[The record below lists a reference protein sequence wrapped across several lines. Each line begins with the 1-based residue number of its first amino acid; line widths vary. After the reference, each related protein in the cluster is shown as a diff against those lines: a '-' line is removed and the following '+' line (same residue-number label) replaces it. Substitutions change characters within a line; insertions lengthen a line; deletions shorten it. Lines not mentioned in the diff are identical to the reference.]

1 MTGGGQE
8 PKTRAAG
15 EKGPS
20 EGPATPRN
28 PPPEGGSGDRP
39 SPKPTLRK
47 AFARSWKRVD
57 KFWLGTGLCLF
68 LGLGMGLLAFVVQAR
83 QKRVFERQSAIE
95 AEVAAL
101 ADGLRKHASL
111 PFRPSRSY
119 LKLLGELART
129 RQALDWLATGE
140 GNPNA
145 DRQSFLEGE
154 LAELMRAYGRERPTA
169 RDEAA
174 LEALRATFLRA
185 TAGFERAHQASGL
198 PAPVWT
204 TELTQALAA
213 VGLRPEVLTGFE
225 ARLSAV
231 KEAAQGLEEALG
243 IAFLDAQHIQQ
254 PGYQMVAFRHDSKR
268 ITVNGG
274 GWEASGIGQEESH
287 PRRTLSYSVEGTALV
302 HRLLNVG
309 TWRSLAHVES
319 TPQGRIHCTIDTAT
333 VRVSEHGSRDAEA
346 VPAAARKLERAWK
359 ALNPLAVELVFAKA
373 ERKAFDD
380 IMVQLEADLKAGTPD
395 GKPDLDLWPTEG
407 EIASL
412 TDYFG
417 EKDDLV
423 VLRFP
428 HEGGFRLQVLARAG
442 FTYTDAGLL
451 EDGHLIVL
459 PGGTLLRLG
468 ELRVP
473 APTGPRAFKVIQVL
487 ERPRATRMPSP
498 QMGAE

>member
-1 MTGGGQE
+1 MTGGGQ
-8 PKTRAAG
+8 KAKNRAAA
-15 EKGPS
+15 EKGPP
-20 EGPATPRN
+20 EGPPTPRGL
-28 PPPEGGSGDRP
+28 PEAGPGDRP
-39 SPKPTLRK
+39 SPKPSFRK
-47 AFARSWKRVD
+47 ALARSWRRVD

-68 LGLGMGLLAFVVQAR
+68 LGLGLGLFAFVAQAR
-83 QKRVFERQSAIE
+83 QKRLFERQSALE
-95 AEVAAL
+95 TEVAAL
-101 ADGLRKHASL
+101 ASGLRKHASL
-111 PFRPSRSY
+111 PFRPSRAY

-129 RQALDWLATGE
+129 RQALDWLANGE
-140 GNPNA
+140 GNPDA

-154 LAELMRAYGRERPTA
+154 LAELMGAYGRERPAA
-169 RDEAA
+169 RDEAG

-185 TAGFERAHQASGL
+185 TTGLEHAHKASGL
-198 PAPVWT
+198 PAAVWAA
-204 TELTQALAA
+204 ELTQALAA

-225 ARLSAV
+225 ARLASV
-231 KEAAQGLEEALG
+231 KTAAQGLEEALG
-243 IAFLDAQHIQQ
+243 IAFLDARHLQQ
-254 PGYQMVAFRHDSKR
+254 PGCEMVAFRPDPKR

-274 GWEASGIGQEESH
+274 GWEASGIGQEEAL

-309 TWRSLAHVES
+309 TWRSLAHLES
-319 TPQGRIHCTIDTAT
+319 TPQGRIHCTIDTLT

-346 VPAAARKLERAWK
+346 VPVAARQLEQAWK
-359 ALNPLAVELVFAKA
+359 ALNPLAVELVFAQA

-380 IMVQLEADLKAGTPD
+380 IMVQLEPDLKAGTPD

-412 TDYFG
+412 KDYFG

-459 PGGTLLRLG
+459 PGGMLLRLG
-468 ELRVP
+468 EQRVP
-473 APTGPRAFKVIQVL
+473 GPTGPRAFKAIQVL
-487 ERPRATRMPSP
+487 ERPRATRLPSP
-498 QMGAE
+498 QMVAK

>member
-1 MTGGGQE
+1 MTGGGQQ

-15 EKGPS
+15 GKGPS
-20 EGPATPRN
+20 EGLAKPRT
-28 PPPEGGSGDRP
+28 PPPEGGSSERP

-47 AFARSWKRVD
+47 TLARSWKRVD

-68 LGLGMGLLAFVVQAR
+68 LGLGLGLFAFVVQAR
-83 QKRVFERQSAIE
+83 QKRVFERHSALE
-95 AEVAAL
+95 TEVAAL
-101 ADGLRKHASL
+101 ASGLRKHATL
-111 PFRPSRSY
+111 PFRPSQSY
-119 LKLLGELART
+119 LKLLAELAWT
-129 RQALDWLATGE
+129 RQALGWLATGE
-140 GNPNA
+140 GNPDA

-154 LAELMRAYGRERPTA
+154 LAELLGAYGRERPAA

-185 TAGFERAHQASGL
+185 TTGLERAQQASGL
-198 PAPVWT
+198 PAAAWT
-204 TELTQALAA
+204 EELTQAFAA
-213 VGLRPEVLTGFE
+213 VGLRPEVLADFE

-231 KEAAQGLEEALG
+231 KAAAQGLEEALG
-243 IAFLDAQHIQQ
+243 IALLDARLLQR
-254 PGYQMVAFRHDSKR
+254 PGCEMVAFRPDPKR

-274 GWEASGIGQEESH
+274 GWAASGSGEEENL
-287 PRRTLSYSVEGTALV
+287 PRRPLSFSLEGTALV

-309 TWRSLAHVES
+309 TWRSLAHVAT
-319 TPQGRIHCTIDTAT
+319 TPQGRIHYTIDSAT
-333 VRVSEHGSRDAEA
+333 VRASEQGSRDAEA

-359 ALNPLAVELVFAKA
+359 ALNPMAVELVFGKA
-373 ERKAFDD
+373 ERKTFDD
-380 IMVQLEADLKAGTPD
+380 IMVQLEPDLKAGTPD

-412 TDYFG
+412 KNYFG

-428 HEGGFRLQVLARAG
+428 HEGGYWLQVLARAG
-442 FTYTDAGLL
+442 FTYTDAGLM

-459 PGGTLLRLG
+459 PGATLLRLG

-473 APTGPRAFKVIQVL
+473 APTAPQAIKAIRML
-487 ERPRATRMPSP
+487 ERPRAEKVPPTR
-498 QMGAE
+498 